1 MDLSLLNQ
9 VELRIREDS
18 VPSGG
23 TPWGGAGL
31 IVTAEPGLPPVEG
44 KVFVVSSY
52 AGEISWVVFRMKE
65 VFSDE
70 IDYLNKYSFYPEMG
84 RAALAAVSS
93 GASRP
98 EILLAVVSAAKDFW
112 SDRPL
117 PIKTEHEK
125 ALERLRRPAYFA
137 YGSNL
142 LHRQMEE
149 RCPEASFV
157 GAGVVEGYRFFINE
171 RGYANIVPDADSRVY
186 GGIYLMT
193 SDDIASLDQWE
204 GVATECYK
212 KVMLAATA
220 TANGED
226 FDCLV
231 YIDPRVK
238 PGSPQ
243 SGYLEKI
250 LQGAKDCGLPR
261 EYVRFLRSYGDASA

>member
-9 VELRIREDS
+9 VERRIREDS

-23 TPWGGAGL
+23 KPWGGAGL

-44 KVFVVSSY
+44 KVFVVSTY

-70 IDYLNKYSFYPEMG
+70 IDYLNKHSFYPEMG

-117 PIKTEHEK
+117 SIKTEQEK
-125 ALERLRRPAYFA
+125 ALERLRLTAYFA

-142 LHRQMEE
+142 LHRQMKE
-149 RCPEASFV
+149 RCPESSFV

-193 SDDIASLDQWE
+193 MADIASLDQWE

-212 KVMLAATA
+212 KRMLAATA
-220 TANGED
+220 TTNSED

-231 YIDPRVK
+231 YIDPRVE
-238 PGSPQ
+238 PGPPQ
-243 SGYLEKI
+243 AGYLEKV
-250 LQGAKDCGLPR
+250 LQGAQDCGLPR
-261 EYVRFLRSYGDASA
+261 EYVSFLRSFGDASA